1 MAAQMKAFLDS
12 TGGLWQSGG
21 LVGKPVSMFVSAGTQ
36 GGGLETTV
44 LPSLPVFSHHGMIY
58 VPCGYSFGEHERVK
72 WMCLQRMPGAVRV

>member
-36 GGGLETTV
+36 GGGVPLHLEQVALDAGEAVGV
-44 LPSLPVFSHHGMIY
+44 LWGRR
-58 VPCGYSFGEHERVK
+58 GGGEERV
-72 WMCLQRMPGAVRV
+72 